1 MSDIYEDMGGII
13 RRMREEQGMSKR
25 KLAML
30 AECSEKSI
38 RSWEQGKCLPDAY
51 YLMKL
56 ADAFGCSIDAL
67 FGRKR

>member
-1 MSDIYEDMGGII
+1 MSDIYEDMGCTI

-38 RSWEQGKCLPDAY
+38 RSWEHGKCLLDAY

-67 FGRKR
+67 FGRER

>member
-1 MSDIYEDMGGII
+1 MSDIYEDMGCTI

-38 RSWEQGKCLPDAY
+38 RSWEKGKCLPDAY

-67 FGRKR
+67 FGRER